1 MKKSLSIFVIIFTL
15 AIFSTMNA
23 AGTQHVSDASER
35 ETSAQD
41 SIAGMTGEQFR
52 AYEDSLKRVLYPDV
66 RECHLPDSVLQKM
79 QEGGAEALQLRANG
93 SSRIFNPVVPD
104 IAIIDKDMAVGAIEI
119 RSGVSPTGA
128 RTYEVPINVCP
139 GMNGFQPAVSLV
151 YNSQGGSSAVGQGWA
166 VSGFPMITRGGKNH
180 YYDGTSEGV
189 RMDLTDS
196 FYLDGVR
203 LVKTADTTDGVTTY
217 ESETGNV
224 RVKGYGTDT
233 VATYFEASFPD
244 GRKAVF
250 GYAGNTEN
258 RLEYPVS
265 GMTDIHGNRIIYSNV
280 LYGNRYYPK
289 RMIYKGGMVE
299 FSYTARRDTLTCYAG
314 GLDASVC
321 DLLKSITCYGSAKIG
336 EYGLS
341 HTLHN
346 GVSHLS
352 GISYSAGGESLNP
365 LRFIYGEGNTANGYT
380 VSTTRLAGSYTSEDP
395 RAIKAVRGRFDGG
408 SYDDGLI
415 VLPNKNPYWQHHK
428 GSGIGSKSENR
439 YDNLYTGDEK
449 IFVYGG
455 ISESIA
461 DPLAELTTGK
471 GFIDIFCADME
482 GNGEDYVIKVNN
494 YVERLVST
502 EVDRVSFT
510 VYRHDSTYG
519 LRKLYERF
527 NDYPTL
533 FTDESGTRSIQP
545 EFYYPGDF
553 NGDGRMEILCISAN
567 QPFGGRDH
575 PTQCRLIDF
584 ESEIAGRYRTLYAG
598 HPFDLDVQFVGND
611 PLSNNPENVYN
622 NSDKLLVFDADGD
635 GKTDICL
642 VKINGVHIYSF
653 NKTQDGSL
661 GLEEIASGT
670 ALTRSMVRDRE
681 LIPGDFN
688 GDGLT
693 DLLLSPWKGT
703 SGDNNQWRIFY
714 STGNGGFKVGT
725 FNGTGKGQG
734 TTCPEFFTQDIDG
747 DGRCDLIKHSA
758 SGFDTYLSTP
768 GGPGASAFPT
778 QFPSVNSVIVPI
790 DVNSRNSTSRLVAL
804 NGTAVTMYSSVKEK
818 SREQLLTGMVNSLG
832 QVEKNEYR
840 SLCDTQRG
848 VYEYSGVSH
857 GFPYARVRTPMMVLS
872 RTESCCG
879 TQLCG
884 TSSYGYEDAVIHRQ
898 GLGFMGFSKVRSVD
912 SRGNLTVRTFD
923 PYNHGVLKSVESP
936 SSETYNTY
944 SIEVKPNK
952 VKKILLDKKTE
963 NNLLTG
969 YSTDY
974 SYTYDP
980 YGYPLT
986 ETAAYSDGI
995 TVKTELSYGD
1005 SPETDGAYS
1014 LGFVTDRTVTTTRD
1028 GDTYTERTHF
1038 PEFERRQPLAAVRY
1052 INGNQVERTD
1062 YTYDDAG
1069 NVLKEKVTPYDS
1081 PNSLT
1086 SEYTYTD
1093 TGQLATETDP
1103 WGHSKTYGY
1112 DSCGRVSGITDHTG
1126 KTTIQYDPFGR
1137 ETSRKFPDNTIRITT
1152 YGWTQDG
1159 SPGVYTVTTGETG
1172 RRTVSE
1178 SLDAMGRTV
1187 RTGDTRFDG
1196 KIRKTDREYD
1206 AHGNLTRESRPF
1218 TGPAASEWTEYEY
1231 DSHGRTVAVYEPS
1244 GRFTHYSYNGAEII
1258 TTEDGVDI
1266 RRVYDSQ
1273 GNLTLSSDAAGD
1285 VTYSLAA
1292 DGQPK
1297 TVVSPGGIY
1306 IWLHYDRFRR
1316 HEWTEDSGYGII
1328 RYEYDRWGNVS
1339 KRTCG
1344 GKAISYEYDNL
1355 NRLVKT
1361 VAPEFT
1367 TSYAYD
1373 SFNRPASVSS
1383 DNGTS
1388 LDITYDTFGRVSS
1401 RLEKGTDGVWLRRD
1415 FTYVDGNIRSIE
1427 YTTQSGLRLTE
1438 RHIYSQRTLAEG
1450 SVDGAL
1456 AFRLDSEDS
1465 DGLPTK
1471 MQTGGVTREYSFSH
1485 GFPAKRLAWRENG
1498 DCLRDQSYS
1507 FDTSTSCLT
1516 GREDHLHGTG
1526 EDFGYDNLN
1535 RLTSDG
1541 REEFSFNPRG
1551 NMTARS
1557 GVGAFEYGLPDKP
1570 HAITGIVPSGDNVPQ
1585 RTQEISYTSFSRPQL
1600 IEEGEYSASFTYNGD
1615 YDRVRMSVR
1624 KGEGRVLDR
1633 HYLGGCYELDVTD
1646 SGNREKL
1653 YLFGDYYDAPLVYVM
1668 QNGESGLHHI
1678 LRDYLGSAT
1687 QVLDADG
1694 NILQETNYDAWG
1706 TPRDPETLDPLDSG
1720 QLDGQGLYLGRGYT
1734 GHEHLPWFGLINMNA
1749 RLYDPLTC
1757 RFLSPDPQVQMPD
1770 FTQGLNRFSYALNNP
1785 FMYVDENGEFF
1796 WAAVGIAALIG
1807 GTINL
1812 VTHWD
1817 AVQAGGFWKGVQYFA
1832 TGAVAGGVGAAVG
1845 IGAAVGFGGMLGVTA
1860 ASYTAATTGF
1870 IHGALAGAAGGTA
1883 GGFISE
1889 AGNSLIEG
1897 QSLGNSLLNGLYG
1910 AASGAISG
1918 GLTGGISGGIQA
1930 TRLGMNFWNGAAPD
1944 PSRHYTVYYGRDP
1957 ITKEI
1962 KYVGMTGR
1970 DPEVRFAEH
1979 RISGTNRADLYF
1991 EVADKIG
1998 KYTKL
2003 EARIWEQSQ
2012 INKFEM
2018 MKNGGQLFNLR
2029 NEIAQKYWYLYDFN
2043 IKTSK
2048 VNQFQ
2053 LWLRE
2058 SLRR

>member
-1005 SPETDGAYS
+1005 SPETDGVYS

-1038 PEFERRQPLAAVRY
+1038 PEYASRQPLTAVRY
-1052 INGNQVERTD
+1052 VNGNKVERID
-1062 YTYDDAG
+1062 YTYDSHG
-1069 NVLKEKVTPYDS
+1069 NVTEETVTPYDS

-1086 SEYTYTD
+1086 SEYSYTE
-1093 TGQLATETDP
+1093 TGRLAMETDP
-1103 WGHSKTYGY
+1103 WGLTKAYAY
-1112 DSCGRVSGITDHTG
+1112 DSSGRVTGITDYTG
-1126 KTTIQYDPFGR
+1126 ATVITYDSFGR
-1137 ETSRKFPDNTIRITT
+1137 ETSREYPDGTKSIVSHEWVN
-1152 YGWTQDG
+1152 DG
-1159 SPGVYTVTTGETG
+1159 APGIYEVSTEETG
-1172 RRTVSE
+1172 RPVVFE
-1178 SLDAMGRTV
+1178 SFDALGRVV
-1187 RTGDTRFDG
+1187 RQADVRFASLRKVDMEYNLHGDLA
-1196 KIRKTDREYD
+1196 RKCEPYTWH
-1206 AHGNLTRESRPF
+1206 A
-1218 TGPAASEWTEYEY
+1218 PAGWTTYEY
-1231 DSHGRTVAVYEPS
+1231 DTYGRLLTVSEPS
-1244 GRFTHYSYNGAEII
+1244 GRETRRSYSDASV
-1258 TTEDGVDI
+1258 TTWEDGVAVT
-1266 RRVYDSQ
+1266 RTYDSQ
-1273 GNLTLSSDAAGD
+1273 GNFISSSDSAGP
-1285 VTYSLAA
+1285 VRLYLAA
-1292 DGQPK
+1292 DGRP
-1297 TVVSPGGIY
+1297 TVAESLGGIN
-1306 IWLHYDRFRR
+1306 IWLYYDKYRR
-1316 HEWTEDSGYGII
+1316 RSSIGDSGFGSV
-1328 RYEYDRWGNVS
+1328 RYEYDSWGNVS
-1339 KRTCG
+1339 LRVCE
-1344 GKAISYEYDNL
+1344 GKETAYEYDAL
-1355 NRLVKT
+1355 NRLKRVT
-1361 VAPEFT
+1361 TPELT

-1373 SFNRPASVSS
+1373 GYSRLTRIYS

-1388 LDITYDTFGRVSS
+1388 RTLTYDKYGRTVSCRDTGVDGMWLLREYKYSGGNVSS
-1401 RLEKGTDGVWLRRD
+1401 VR
-1415 FTYVDGNIRSIE
+1415 
-1427 YTTQSGLRLTE
+1427 YTAQSGLDLTE
-1438 RHIYSQRTLAEG
+1438 EYKYTNGKFREGVCRELSVFRIVDEWDDGSPYWSVTGPISRKHHYSMGIPTGDIAWCGGQEIQDVTYNIDPATRCLDRRWDGFRRRTEEF
-1450 SVDGAL
+1450 SY
-1456 AFRLDSEDS
+1456 DS
-1465 DGLPTK
+1465 
-1471 MQTGGVTREYSFSH
+1471 
-1485 GFPAKRLAWRENG
+1485 
-1498 DCLRDQSYS
+1498 
-1507 FDTSTSCLT
+1507 
-1516 GREDHLHGTG
+1516 
-1526 EDFGYDNLN
+1526 LN
-1535 RLTSDG
+1535 RLISDG
-1541 REEFSFNPRG
+1541 TEEFSYDILG
-1551 NMTARS
+1551 NLTDRS
-1557 GVGAFEYGLPDKP
+1557 GVGAFEYGIPNKP
-1570 HAITGIVPSGDNVPQ
+1570 HAVTGIVPTGDNVPL
-1585 RTQEISYTSFSRPQL
+1585 RTQEISYTSFSRPQS
-1600 IEEGEYSASFTYNGD
+1600 IREGGYTASFTYNGD
-1615 YDRVRMSVR
+1615 YDRVRMTVR
-1624 KGEGRVLDR
+1624 NGGQRVLDR
-1633 HYLGGCYELDVTD
+1633 HYLGGCYELDVRD
-1646 SGNREKL
+1646 SLTLEKL
-1653 YLFGDYYDAPLVYVM
+1653 YLFGDYYDAPAVYVRE
-1668 QNGESGLHHI
+1668 NGEEKIQYI
-1678 LRDYLGSAT
+1678 LRDYLGSVTHVVNARGDP
-1687 QVLDADG
+1687 V
-1694 NILQETNYDAWG
+1694 QETSYSAWG
-1706 TPRDPETLDPLDSG
+1706 TPRDPETLEPRGDS
-1720 QLDGQGLYLGRGYT
+1720 QEDEQGLYLGRGFT

-1757 RFLSPDPQVQMPD
+1757 RFLSPDPQMPFPD
-1770 FTQGLNRFSYALNNP
+1770 FSQGHNRYSYALNNP

-1796 WAAVGIAALIG
+1796 WYVFGAAIIG
-1807 GTINL
+1807 GAIN
-1812 VTHWD
+1812 VATHWD
-1817 AVQAGGFWKGVQYFA
+1817 AVSAGGFWTGMKYFA
-1832 TGAVAGGVGAAVG
+1832 TGAVAGGVGAVAGIGIAGVLGGTMGAVG
-1845 IGAAVGFGGMLGVTA
+1845 GTMGFLGGMTTSATFG
-1860 ASYTAATTGF
+1860 ASSGF
-1870 IHGALAGAAGGTA
+1870 ILGT
-1883 GGFISE
+1883 
-1889 AGNSLIEG
+1889 GNSLIEG
-1897 QSLGNSLLNGLYG
+1897 ESLGHSLVTGLEQGLIDGVLNGIGGGIGGGVKAINRGRNFWTGKYSNEALVYRAG
-1910 AASGAISG
+1910 LLAKKNIEGSGAVIG
-1918 GLTGGISGGIQA
+1918 TK
-1930 TRLGMNFWNGAAPD
+1930 
-1944 PSRHYTVYYGRDP
+1944 RHTY
-1957 ITKEI
+1957 
-1962 KYVGMTGR
+1962 
-1970 DPEVRFAEH
+1970 A
-1979 RISGTNRADLYF
+1979 
-1991 EVADKIG
+1991 
-1998 KYTKL
+1998 
-2003 EARIWEQSQ
+2003 
-2012 INKFEM
+2012 
-2018 MKNGGQLFNLR
+2018 
-2029 NEIAQKYWYLYDFN
+2029 
-2043 IKTSK
+2043 SK
-2048 VNQFQ
+2048 VLRKYQKIVEDRGLKTDCCEEYAGRKWKPDVVDERNNIIYDWKFGYPNKTAEQLNQTRQ
-2053 LWLRE
+2053 MRMYRE
-2058 SLRR
+2058 AFRMDLSKIFKY